1 MSRILIIEDE
11 ASIRR
16 VLVKILTEENEQYQV
31 FEAEDGLMGTEMI
44 KNEDFDF
51 GVV

>member
-16 VLVKILTEENEQYQV
+16 VLSKIISEENDQYIV
-31 FEAEDGLMGTEMI
+31 EDAEDGAAG
-44 KNEDFDF
+44 
-51 GVV
+51 